1 MTRHLDSEEVAQ
13 FRTWLAEKKT
23 PMEIWDLHKKA
34 RKQRRQAP
42 LTLTAVRKALRGV
55 THRGAEVETR
65 GRKRSLSQRAV
76 AALDKKRKELVEK
89 CDGDREVPWAE
100 VIKKACVKCIH
111 HTAVEQASVD
121 AGISV
126 ASRALCGDP
135 QHKAEHDEERTET
148 CRKWRFLPNDYFS
161 EGRT

>member
-65 GRKRSLSQRAV
+65 GRKRSLSQLAV

-89 CDGDREVPWAE
+89 SDGDREVPWAE
-100 VIKKACVKCIH
+100 VIKKARVKPVH
-111 HTAVEQASVD
+111 PTTAGLALVD
-121 AGISV
+121 AGIPV
-126 ASRALCGDP
+126 ASRAPRD
-135 QHKAEHDEERTET
+135 
-148 CRKWRFLPNDYFS
+148 S
-161 EGRT
+161 